1 MVVMCLGARAI
12 FYSMHTAEWCGYGVV
27 KDGIVKCNERR
38 VTTIHQE
45 YLFLYQHTF
54 HASFW
59 KNKTDNTATGRL
71 YLLVYHDPSKYRE
84 P

>member
-27 KDGIVKCNERR
+27 KTGIVKCNG
-38 VTTIHQE
+38 TPCNNNSGI
-45 YLFLYQHTF
+45 YLYLIMPLFE
-54 HASFW
+54 
-59 KNKTDNTATGRL
+59 KNKTDNTTTSRL
-71 YLLVYHDPSKYRE
+71 YLLVYHDPSKYSE